1 MNKTVNINLAGVF
14 YHIDEDAFS
23 KLQHYLEAIKRSF
36 ANTTGYDEIIA
47 DIEARIAELFSEKM
61 KNERQVISSREVE
74 EVIAIMGQPED
85 YMVDEEIFEDR
96 SFERKAS
103 RSRKQLYR
111 DTDNAYIGGVSS
123 GLAHYLGIQALWVR
137 VLWILLTLLSSGAF
151 ILIYIA
157 LWIFVPQ
164 AITTAE
170 KLAMRGEPVNITNI
184 ERRIK
189 EGFDDV
195 SGKVKNLDYE
205 KYGYRAKTGAG
216 SAATA
221 VGNLVSV
228 LLNFFVKFIGII
240 ILLFSGLML
249 ISLFIGL
256 FTVGTFGIIEAPWTD
271 YVEMATSGGGTIWIV
286 SLLSFFAFGIP
297 IFFLFILGLKI
308 LVKNLKTIGRTAKL
322 VLLGLWILSVIGL
335 SIFGIIQATEHSSEG
350 EVIITEVLPVKAND
364 TLMLSMRSNSNF
376 QTSVYRESDFEL
388 KYNEN
393 NEKIIFSED
402 IRLMVR
408 STRDSVGRI
417 EILKTADGK
426 SHKEARDRA
435 GEIMYTTAFNNNEL
449 QLDSYFTTS
458 MKNKYRDQEVQVVLY
473 LPVGSVLYAD
483 ENTNSFHLNSSY
495 YEDVLNDGDEEQ
507 YLLITE
513 TGTQCLD
520 CPEDATEEWEN
531 SDENWDSEGDGFDDS
546 LNTDGA
552 EINVKINEN
561 GVRINGETTDAVEEE
576 ANGFTVKIEKNGNL
590 N

>member
-14 YHIDEDAFS
+14 FHIDEDAFS

-36 ANTTGYDEIIA
+36 ANTSGYDEIIA
-47 DIEARIAELFSEKM
+47 DIEARIAELFSEKL
-61 KNERQVISSREVE
+61 KTERQVISSREVD

-96 SFERKAS
+96 SFERKS
-103 RSRKQLYR
+103 GRSHKQLYR

-123 GLAHYLGIQALWVR
+123 GLGHYLGIRAIWVR

-189 EGFDDV
+189 ESFDDV

-205 KYGYRAKTGAG
+205 KYGYKAKTGAG

-228 LLNFFVKFIGII
+228 LLNIFVKFIGII

-249 ISLFIGL
+249 VSLFIGL

-271 YVEMATSGGGTIWIV
+271 YVEMATSGGSTIWIV

-297 IFFLFILGLKI
+297 VFFLFILGLKI

-322 VLLGLWILSVIGL
+322 VLLGLWIISVIGL
-335 SIFGIIQATEHSSEG
+335 TIFGIIQATEHSTEG

-364 TLMLSMRSNSNF
+364 TLMLSMRSNSNY
-376 QTSVYRESDFEL
+376 QTSAYRSSDFEL

-393 NEKIIFSED
+393 NEKVIFSED
-402 IRLMVR
+402 VRLMVR

-417 EILKTADGK
+417 EILKSADGK

-435 GEIMYTTAFNNNEL
+435 AEIMYSTAFNNNEL

-458 MKNKYRDQEVQVVLY
+458 MENKYRDQEVQVVLY
-473 LPVGSVLYAD
+473 LPVGTVLFAD
-483 ENTNSFHLNSSY
+483 DNTNSFHLNSSY

-520 CPEDATEEWEN
+520 CPEDSTEEWEN
-531 SDENWDSEGDGFDDS
+531 SDESWDSEDDGFEDS
-546 LNTDGA
+546 LDTNGA

-561 GVRINGETTDAVEEE
+561 GVRINGEATDAAKNEG
-576 ANGFTVKIEKNGNL
+576 NGFTVKIEKNGNL

>member
-14 YHIDEDAFS
+14 FHIDEDAFS

-61 KNERQVISSREVE
+61 KSERQVISSREVD

-96 SFERKAS
+96 SFERKTS

-123 GLAHYLGIQALWVR
+123 GLGHYLGIQAIWVR
-137 VLWILLTLLSSGAF
+137 ILWILLTLLSSGAF

-205 KYGYRAKTGAG
+205 KYGYKAKTGAG

-228 LLNFFVKFIGII
+228 LLNIFVKFIGII
-240 ILLFSGLML
+240 ILLFSGLLL

-256 FTVGTFGIIEAPWTD
+256 FTIGTFGVIEAPWTD
-271 YVEMATSGGGTIWIV
+271 YVEMATSGGGTIWII
-286 SLLSFFAFGIP
+286 SILSFFAFGIP
-297 IFFLFILGLKI
+297 VFFLFILGLKI

-322 VLLGLWILSVIGL
+322 VLLGLWIISVIGL
-335 SIFGIIQATEHSSEG
+335 SIFGIIQATEHSTEG
-350 EVIITEVLPVKAND
+350 EVVITEVLPIKAND
-364 TLMLSMRSNSNF
+364 TLMLSMRSNPNF
-376 QTSVYRESDFEL
+376 QTSAYRSSDFEL

-393 NEKIIFSED
+393 NEKILFSED
-402 IRLMVR
+402 VRLMVR
-408 STRDSVGRI
+408 STRDSVGRL
-417 EILKTADGK
+417 EILKSADGK
-426 SHKEARDRA
+426 SHKDARDRA
-435 GEIMYTTAFNNNEL
+435 GNIMYSTAFSDNSL

-458 MKNKYRDQEVQVVLY
+458 MENKYRDQEVEVVIY
-473 LPVGSVLYAD
+473 LPVGAVLYAD
-483 ENTNSFHLNSSY
+483 DNTNSYHLNSSY

-520 CPEDATEEWEN
+520 CPEESVEEWEGT
-531 SDENWDSEGDGFDDS
+531 DENWDSENDGFDDS
-546 LNTDGA
+546 LDTNGA
-552 EINVKINEN
+552 EFNVKINKD
-561 GVRINGETTDAVEEE
+561 GVRINGETTDVAEDEK
-576 ANGFTVKIEKNGNL
+576 NGFTVKIEKNGNP

>member
-14 YHIDEDAFS
+14 FHIDEDAFS
-23 KLQHYLEAIKRSF
+23 KLQHYLESIKRSF
-36 ANTTGYDEIIA
+36 ANTPGYDEIIA
-47 DIEARIAELFSEKM
+47 DIEARIAELFSEKL
-61 KNERQVISSREVE
+61 KNERQVISSREVD

-96 SFERKAS
+96 SFEKKTS
-103 RSRKQLYR
+103 RSSKQLYR

-123 GLAHYLGIQALWVR
+123 GLAHYLGIQAIWVR
-137 VLWILLTLLSSGAF
+137 ILWILLTLLSSGAF

-205 KYGYRAKTGAG
+205 KYGYRAKAGAG

-228 LLNFFVKFIGII
+228 LLNIFVKFIGII

-249 ISLFIGL
+249 VSLFIGL

-271 YVEMATSGGGTIWIV
+271 YVEMATSGGGTIWII
-286 SLLSFFAFGIP
+286 SILSFFAFGIP
-297 IFFLFILGLKI
+297 VFFLFILGLKI

-322 VLLGLWILSVIGL
+322 VLLGLWIISVIGL
-335 SIFGIIQATEHSSEG
+335 TIFGIIQATEHSSEG
-350 EVIITEVLPVKAND
+350 EVVVTEVLPVRASD
-364 TLMLSMRSNSNF
+364 TLMLSMRSNPNF
-376 QTSVYRESDFEL
+376 QTSAYRSTNFEL

-402 IRLMVR
+402 VRLMVR
-408 STRDSVGRI
+408 STKDSVGRL
-417 EILKTADGK
+417 EILKSADGK
-426 SHKEARDRA
+426 SHKDARDRA
-435 GEIMYTTAFNNNEL
+435 GDIAYGIDFQNNQL

-473 LPVGSVLYAD
+473 LPVGAVLYAD
-483 ENTNSFHLNSSY
+483 DNTNSFHLNSSY
-495 YEDVLNDGDEEQ
+495 YEDVLSDGDEEQ

-513 TGTQCLD
+513 NGTQCLD
-520 CPEDATEEWEN
+520 CPEDSSEDWEN
-531 SDENWDSEGDGFDDS
+531 LEEDWESEEDYLNDS
-546 LNTDGA
+546 LDTDGS
-552 EINVKINEN
+552 EINVQINKN
-561 GVRINGETTDAVEEE
+561 GVRIKGESTNVVKEDK
-576 ANGFTVKIEKNGNL
+576 NGFTVKIEKNGNV